1 MAGDTLRAFV
11 ALPMPEPVQRYL
23 LALQRRMENAAPGA
37 IRWVDAEGMHLTLKF
52 LGDVPKAQAPAL
64 AALVEQ
70 AATSAGPL
78 RLPLTTVGCFP
89 DPLRPRVIWVG
100 LGGDLSRLQQLHQTL
115 DAGLEELGFAPET
128 RRFVAHPTLG
138 RVRDAIPPDDLG
150 SLRRMLQHPPVL
162 TGAPPALV
170 GRVVLYHSTLT
181 QAGPVYRPLAAADL
195 TGES

>member
-1 MAGDTLRAFV
+1 MAGDTLRLFV

-23 LALQRRMENAAPGA
+23 LALQRRMENAAPSA

-52 LGDVPKAQAPAL
+52 LGDVPRAKVPAL
-64 AALVEQ
+64 AALVEH
-70 AATSAGPL
+70 AAMAVGPL

-100 LGGDLSRLQQLHQTL
+100 LGGDLSRLRQLHQTL
-115 DAGLEELGFAPET
+115 DTGLGELSFEPEMRGFVP
-128 RRFVAHPTLG
+128 HITLG

-162 TGAPPALV
+162 SGAPPALI
-170 GRVVLYHSTLT
+170 RNVVLYQSTLM
-181 QAGPVYRPLAAADL
+181 QAGPIYQHLVTADL
-195 TGES
+195 TGQ